1 MMGPST
7 SAGAGAGE
15 DLRKIK
21 DEFKRFLT
29 VAFPPRPPLLDDVKR
44 IITNQLERRL
54 IINYNDWLNVNPTMA
69 RG

>member
-1 MMGPST
+1 MMGS
-7 SAGAGAGE
+7 SAGAAGE

-29 VAFPPRPPLLDDVKR
+29 VPFPPRPPLLDDVKR
-44 IITNQLERRL
+44 ILGNHLERRL
-54 IINYNDWLNVNPTMA
+54 IINYNDWLNSSPTMA